1 MQFCSPLPQS
11 SFRIPLR
18 QPFLRQPLSMP
29 SSVSFLGYIPLETH
43 VPLLSQLGI
52 LQSHIM
58 IIYCCLNIL
67 IHLIN
72 FVQKSKPLCELEK
85 RGFLLNLELVQRYD
99 FSMKQHQKI

>member
-1 MQFCSPLPQS
+1 MNGS
-11 SFRIPLR
+11 SYWDNKNNQHISALHTEYFLLQTLCLTYFSLDIP
-18 QPFLRQPLSMP
+18 
-29 SSVSFLGYIPLETH
+29 H
-43 VPLLSQLGI
+43 LLMRD
-52 LQSHIM
+52 IM